1 MIGAGK
7 SKAAWL
13 SALVLLTAL
22 AGAAAG
28 RTAQGVYH
36 SVEGRVL
43 ARNQAVSNIRVR
55 LLRMPDMRPV
65 TETFTRSE
73 GNFEFR
79 QLPTSEYVIET
90 LETDKFEA
98 TATKVLLVPP
108 DPDPRVPAPQHV
120 MVIIDLPLKPVPG
133 QPAPGVVAA
142 DIDTNVPKAALKHYR
157 NGMKAISDK
166 DSARA
171 VSEFGAALKLHPS
184 YYAARLEM
192 GRELRL
198 QKRYQESEEAL
209 RPLAQIAPK
218 QPVPRI
224 ERGIA
229 LLSLGRREEAAAELQ
244 AAVALEEASWAAH
257 FYLGWALLEADGA
270 KAEPHLRRALELD
283 EEKAARAH
291 LALARVAQEK
301 GQRDVALEHLDAYVS
316 LAPDSPDAEAARK
329 LAARLR
335 SPD

>member
-1 MIGAGK
+1 MNGAGT

-13 SALVLLTAL
+13 FALALLTAL

-28 RTAQGVYH
+28 QSAQGIYH

-43 ARNQAVSNIRVR
+43 ARNQAVSNVRVR
-55 LLRMPDMRPV
+55 LLKMPDMRPI

-73 GNFEFR
+73 GRFEFK

-90 LETDKFEA
+90 VETDRYEA
-98 TATKVLLVPP
+98 TMTNVSLVPP
-108 DPDPRVPAPQHV
+108 DPRVPYAQHV
-120 MVIIDLPLKPVPG
+120 MLLIDLPLKPVRG

-142 DIDTNVPKAALKHYR
+142 DLDTNVPKPAQKHYR
-157 NGMKAISDK
+157 NAMKALSDK

-171 VSEFGAALKLHPS
+171 LAEFEAALKLHPG

-198 QKRYQESEEAL
+198 QKRYQEAEEAL

-218 QPVPRI
+218 QSVPRI

-257 FYLGWALLEADGA
+257 LYLGWALLEADGA
-270 KAEPHLRRALELD
+270 KAETHLTRALELD
-283 EEKAARAH
+283 EPKAARAH
-291 LALARVAQEK
+291 LALARLAQEK
-301 GQRDVALEHLDAYVS
+301 GQRDAALEHLDAYIA

>member
-13 SALVLLTAL
+13 LALTLLPAL

-28 RTAQGVYH
+28 QTAQGIYH

-43 ARNQAVSNIRVR
+43 VRNQPAVNVRVR
-55 LLRMPDMRPV
+55 LLRMPEMRPV

-73 GNFEFR
+73 GRFEFK
-79 QLPTSEYVIET
+79 QLPTSEYAIET
-90 LETDKFEA
+90 VETERYEA
-98 TATKVLLVPP
+98 TMTNVSLVPP
-108 DPDPRVPAPQHV
+108 DPRVPSTQHV
-120 MVIIDLPLKPVPG
+120 MLIIDLPLKPVPG

-142 DIDTNVPKAALKHYR
+142 DLDTDVPRQAAKHFR
-157 NGMKAISDK
+157 SGMEAVSDK

-171 VSEFGAALKLHPS
+171 LSEFEAALKIHPG

-198 QKRYQESEEAL
+198 QKRFREAEEVL

-218 QPVPRI
+218 QATPRI

-229 LLSLGRREEAAAELQ
+229 LLSLGRREEAAAELR
-244 AAVALEEASWAAH
+244 AAVGLEETNWAAH
-257 FYLGWALLEADGA
+257 LYLGWALLETDGA
-270 KAEPHLRRALELD
+270 KAEPHLKRALELD

-291 LALARVAQEK
+291 LALARLAQEK
-301 GQRDVALEHLDAYVS
+301 GQRDAALEHLDAYVA
-316 LAPDSPDAEAARK
+316 LAPDSPDAEAARR

>member
-13 SALVLLTAL
+13 FALVLLPAL

-28 RTAQGVYH
+28 QTAQGIYH
-36 SVEGRVL
+36 SVEGRVH
-43 ARNQAVSNIRVR
+43 ARNQGVRNVRVR
-55 LLRMPDMRPV
+55 LLKMPDMRPI
-65 TETFTRSE
+65 TETFTRSD
-73 GNFEFR
+73 GRFEFK
-79 QLPTSEYVIET
+79 QLPTSEYVVET
-90 LETDKFEA
+90 VETDRYEA
-98 TATKVLLVPP
+98 TLTSVSLVPP
-108 DPDPRVPAPQHV
+108 DSRIPSAQHL
-120 MVIIDLPLKPVPG
+120 MILIDLPLKPAAG
-133 QPAPGVVAA
+133 LTAPGVVAA
-142 DIDTNVPKAALKHYR
+142 DLDRDVPKQAARHYR
-157 NGMKAISDK
+157 DGMKALSDK

-171 VSEFGAALKLHPS
+171 LSEFEAALKVHPS

-198 QKRYQESEEAL
+198 QKRFREADEVL
-209 RPLAQIAPK
+209 RPLAQLAPK
-218 QPVPRI
+218 QATPRI

-244 AAVALEEASWAAH
+244 AAVGLEETNWAAH
-257 FYLGWALLEADGA
+257 LYLGWALLETDGA
-270 KAEPHLRRALELD
+270 KAEPHLKRALELD

-291 LALARVAQEK
+291 LALARLAQEK
-301 GQRDVALEHLDAYVS
+301 GQRDAALEHLDAYVA
-316 LAPDSPDAEAARK
+316 LAPDSPDAEAARR